1 MDMHQAA
8 REGDLEALR
17 ERIERGDNVD
27 ERNGVGRT
35 PLMYACN
42 SGRLECA
49 QALIE
54 AGAAVD
60 MVDNDGRTA
69 LMIASCN
76 GHHECAQAL
85 IDAHAD
91 LELTNRDGQ
100 NALMIACQS
109 PPSYL
114 TQSQCQGKIR
124 CALAILAAT
133 ASIREVVVAD
143 QAASLKLACERH
155 QVLKVVLST
164 SHIIEFAPA
173 ALARA
178 SVHVSDVHSIIV
190 DFARDMLV
198 QLQLAN
204 LNLDG
209 LAIVGD
215 SSPSDVRAPIEAN
228 YSY

>member
-1 MDMHQAA
+1 
-8 REGDLEALR
+8 
-17 ERIERGDNVD
+17 
-27 ERNGVGRT
+27 
-35 PLMYACN
+35 MYACER
-42 SGRLECA
+42 SRHGRA
-49 QALIE
+49 QALIG

-60 MVDNDGRTA
+60 MVDNYGETA
-69 LMIASCN
+69 LM
-76 GHHECAQAL
+76 
-85 IDAHAD
+85 
-91 LELTNRDGQ
+91 R
-100 NALMIACQS
+100 ACEAPTYS
-109 PPSYL
+109 SSSL
-114 TQSQCQGKIR
+114 SAGKAA
-124 CALAILAAT
+124 CALALLEFMVP
-133 ASIREVVVAD
+133 IREAVIAD

-198 QLQLAN
+198 QRQLAN
-204 LNLDG
+204 LELDG

-215 SSPSDVRAPIEAN
+215 SSPSDLRAPIEAN

>member
-1 MDMHQAA
+1 
-8 REGDLEALR
+8 
-17 ERIERGDNVD
+17 
-27 ERNGVGRT
+27 
-35 PLMYACN
+35 
-42 SGRLECA
+42 
-49 QALIE
+49 
-54 AGAAVD
+54 
-60 MVDNDGRTA
+60 MVDNDGKTA
-69 LMIASCN
+69 LMWTCDL
-76 GHHECAQAL
+76 GRHECTRAL
-85 IDAHAD
+85 IDAQAD

-100 NALMIACQS
+100 NALMIACES

-133 ASIREVVVAD
+133 APIREVVVAD

-178 SVHVSDVHSIIV
+178 SVHVRDVHSTIV
-190 DFARDMLV
+190 DFAGDMLIRR
-198 QLQLAN
+198 QLDN
-204 LNLDG
+204 LKLDG

-215 SSPSDVRAPIEAN
+215 LST
-228 YSY
+228 